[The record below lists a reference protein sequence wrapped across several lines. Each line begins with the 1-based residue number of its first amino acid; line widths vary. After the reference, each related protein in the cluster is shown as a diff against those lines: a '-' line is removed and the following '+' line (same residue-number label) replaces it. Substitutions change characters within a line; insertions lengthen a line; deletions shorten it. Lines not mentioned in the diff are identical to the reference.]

1 MRKGMWKETAKRLA
15 SIFLAGM
22 ILAATVVT
30 PVSAVHTY
38 YWPDAVTADAMA
50 IKNWTWTAEGEEA
63 ARNPSVGLVPT
74 GLSQQE
80 TALMGGYTSKF
91 WFQAEK
97 AKTITIPGTSAE
109 LPVRT
114 VIIPDFLRLWGRRLP
129 SRRCI
134 IPPTAWEIIRIF

>member
-63 ARNPSVGLVPT
+63 L
-74 GLSQQE
+74 
-80 TALMGGYTSKF
+80 
-91 WFQAEK
+91 
-97 AKTITIPGTSAE
+97 
-109 LPVRT
+109 LP
-114 VIIPDFLRLWGRRLP
+114 LHLQ
-129 SRRCI
+129 
-134 IPPTAWEIIRIF
+134 

>member
-74 GLSQQE
+74 GFEWNMVLAQLLRII
-80 TALMGGYTSKF
+80 TAGNGLDGRLYKQVLVSGGK
-91 WFQAEK
+91 
-97 AKTITIPGTSAE
+97 G
-109 LPVRT
+109 
-114 VIIPDFLRLWGRRLP
+114 
-129 SRRCI
+129 
-134 IPPTAWEIIRIF
+134 